1 MSMGEG
7 AGADMAVTN
16 WTRLCVSKKVSSDSG
31 EVRKS
36 EKCSRFVIGAAVG
49 DIVGGETKSGVMV
62 AEFYLLLK

>member
-7 AGADMAVTN
+7 AGADMAATN
-16 WTRLCVSKKVSSDSG
+16 WTRLCVSEKVSSDSG

-36 EKCSRFVIGAAVG
+36 EECSQFVIGAVVG
-49 DIVGGETKSGVMV
+49 DIVGGETKSSIIV